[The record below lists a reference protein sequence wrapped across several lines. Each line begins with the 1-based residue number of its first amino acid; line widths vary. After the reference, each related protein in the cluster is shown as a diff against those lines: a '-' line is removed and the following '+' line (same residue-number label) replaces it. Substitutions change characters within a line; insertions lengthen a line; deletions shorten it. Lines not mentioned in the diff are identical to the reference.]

1 MKSATAMLVAS
12 ITLLANTVA
21 AAPPPANTPHA
32 PAAFIEALR
41 PEPGR
46 RPVVAVLALND
57 RSEMTDLLLPHAVL
71 KHADVAEVHIVA
83 PHAGVVT
90 LFPALQIDGAL
101 GFESFAQ
108 RHPAGAD
115 YVIVPAMEPDDD
127 PAVTAWLR
135 QQAQRGA
142 KVIGICSGAR
152 VVGRAGLLD
161 GRRFSGH
168 WYDRKTLLKRHPGA
182 QHVPDQRYVVDR
194 DVATST
200 GITASIPTVLALVEA
215 IGGTARAEAV
225 AQALGVASWGTAH
238 DSARF
243 GLTFGRGLAYVR
255 QAAAFWLDERWQVD
269 VHDGMDD
276 IALALAADAWS
287 RTGRVSVEAAAAT
300 GAVQLRSGLRLL
312 TRPPDDAPR
321 MPLSAGLKPVQ
332 QLDRTLCEIDERHGR
347 ARRDRVLLEMEYAGP
362 ETPCP
367 AALKSPS

>member
-1 MKSATAMLVAS
+1 MRSAKAMLVAGVA
-12 ITLLANTVA
+12 LLATTVG
-21 AAPPPANTPHA
+21 AAPPMANTAHA
-32 PAAFIEALR
+32 PADFIEALR

-57 RSEMTDLLLPHAVL
+57 RTEMTDLLLPHAVL
-71 KHADVAEVHIVA
+71 KRADVAEVQIVA
-83 PHAGVVT
+83 PRAGAVK
-90 LFPALQIDGAL
+90 LFPALQVDGAL
-101 GFESFAQ
+101 SFESFAQ

-115 YVIVPAMEPDDD
+115 YVIVPAMDPDDD
-127 PAVTAWLR
+127 PDVTAWLW

-182 QHVPDQRYVVDR
+182 QHVPDQRYVIDR
-194 DVATST
+194 GVATST

-215 IGGTARAEAV
+215 LGGTARAEAV
-225 AQALGVASWGTAH
+225 AQELGVASWGTAH

-276 IALALAADAWS
+276 ITLALAADAWS
-287 RTGRVSVEAAAAT
+287 RTGRVNLEAAAAS
-300 GAVQLRSGLRLL
+300 GIVQLRSGLRLL
-312 TRPPDDAPR
+312 TRPPDNTPR
-321 MPLSAGLKPVQ
+321 LPLTAGLKPVQ
-332 QLDRTLCEIDERHGR
+332 QLDRTLCEIAERHGV

-362 ETPCP
+362 EAPCP
-367 AALKSPS
+367 AAIKTPS

>member
-1 MKSATAMLVAS
+1 MLVAALA
-12 ITLLANTVA
+12 LLGSA
-21 AAPPPANTPHA
+21 ASAA

-57 RSEMTDLLLPHAVL
+57 RTEMTDLLLPHAVL
-71 KHADVAEVHIVA
+71 KRADVAEVHLVA
-83 PHAGVVT
+83 PRAGTVK
-90 LFPALQIDGAL
+90 LFPALQVDGAL
-101 GFESFAQ
+101 DFGTFAR
-108 RHPAGAD
+108 RHPQGPD
-115 YVIVPAMEPDDD
+115 YVIVPAMEADDD
-127 PAVTAWLR
+127 AAVTAWLQ
-135 QQAQRGA
+135 QQAARGA

-194 DVATST
+194 GVATTT
-200 GITASIPTVLALVEA
+200 GISASIPATLALVEA

-225 AQALGVASWGTAH
+225 AQELGVTSWGPAH

-255 QAAAFWLDERWQVD
+255 QSAAFWLDEHWQVD

-287 RTGRVSVEAAAAT
+287 RTGRVSVDAASAS
-300 GAVQLRSGLRLL
+300 GSVRLRSGLRLL
-312 TRPPDDAPR
+312 TQRPDDSPR
-321 MPLSAGLKPVQ
+321 LPLTAGLKPVP
-332 QLDRTLCEIDERHGR
+332 QLDRTLCEIAERQGE

-362 ETPCP
+362 QVPCP
-367 AALKSPS
+367 AGVRSPS